1 MTIVREEIF
10 GPVLVAQSFETLE
23 EVIEL
28 ANDTPFGLAASIWSD
43 NIRLVHQM
51 IDSLEVGI
59 VWVNTHHLVDA
70 SMPFGGVK
78 QSGFGREQGKEQLD
92 LFLETK
98 TVWINYS
105 D

>member
-1 MTIVREEIF
+1 
-10 GPVLVAQSFETLE
+10 
-23 EVIEL
+23 
-28 ANDTPFGLAASIWSD
+28 
-43 NIRLVHQM
+43 
-51 IDSLEVGI
+51 
-59 VWVNTHHLVDA
+59 HHLVDA